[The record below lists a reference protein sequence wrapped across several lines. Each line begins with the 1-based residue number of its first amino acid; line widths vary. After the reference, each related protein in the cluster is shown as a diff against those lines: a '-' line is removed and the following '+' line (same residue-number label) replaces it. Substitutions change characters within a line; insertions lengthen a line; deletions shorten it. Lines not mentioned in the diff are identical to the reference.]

1 MSNDTKNTPQ
11 DDKVRQQV
19 EEMGQT
25 MEALVKLLE
34 RNGHKVATLTVEFE
48 PGPDQHIDLHP
59 EDDPAAGADD
69 LGAPDRDE
77 DPLH

>member
-1 MSNDTKNTPQ
+1 MSNDTKHTPE

-34 RNGHKVATLTVEFE
+34 RNGQKVATLTVEFE
-48 PGPDQHIDLHP
+48 SGPDQHIDLHP

-69 LGAPDRDE
+69 LGSPDRDE

>member
-1 MSNDTKNTPQ
+1 MSNDTKNTPE

-25 MEALVKLLE
+25 MDALVKLLE

-48 PGPDQHIDLHP
+48 DDPQQQFDLHP
-59 EDDPAAGADD
+59 EDDPAVGADD
-69 LGAPDRDE
+69 NGAPDRDE
-77 DPLH
+77 DPRH

>member
-1 MSNDTKNTPQ
+1 MSNDTKHTPE

-48 PGPDQHIDLHP
+48 SGPDQHIDLHP
-59 EDDPAAGADD
+59 EDDP
-69 LGAPDRDE
+69 PV
-77 DPLH
+77 PV